1 MIKKL
6 QRKFIIVSMAVFIAV
21 LTIIITGINVANYM
35 KVVHEADE
43 LLEILSKNK
52 GVFPIGPGGRGQ
64 LPPRMSPEVPYET
77 RFFSVVINQETNRIV
92 QVETGK
98 IVSVNRD
105 DAITFARQILKNNRE
120 KGFIKA
126 FRFRLQ
132 KEGSNVRVI
141 FLDCGR
147 RLDAFRSFLFA
158 SIAICFISLILVFAL
173 IVFFSN
179 KVIRPISESY
189 EKQKRFITD
198 AGHELK
204 TPLTVINADLD
215 VLEME
220 LGENE
225 WLDDIKKHVKR
236 LAELT
241 NDLIFLA
248 RMEESENKL
257 QMVEFPF
264 SDVVSETASSFQA
277 LAQAQNKEFECK
289 IQPMVSLKG
298 NEKSIRHLVEIL
310 LDNALKYSPE
320 KGRISL
326 NVHKHPGAVVLSV
339 YNTTENLIPKESLSR
354 IFERF
359 YRLDPS
365 RNSQTGGHG
374 IGLSI
379 AQAIVS
385 AHNGRIHC
393 TTDDG
398 HSLLVTVTL
407 PA

>member
-105 DAITFARQILKNNRE
+105 DAIAFARQILKNNRE

-147 RLDAFRSFLFA
+147 RLDAFRSFL
-158 SIAICFISLILVFAL
+158 LRAL
-173 IVFFSN
+173 
-179 KVIRPISESY
+179 PY
-189 EKQKRFITD
+189 
-198 AGHELK
+198 
-204 TPLTVINADLD
+204 
-215 VLEME
+215 
-220 LGENE
+220 
-225 WLDDIKKHVKR
+225 
-236 LAELT
+236 
-241 NDLIFLA
+241 
-248 RMEESENKL
+248 
-257 QMVEFPF
+257 
-264 SDVVSETASSFQA
+264 A
-277 LAQAQNKEFECK
+277 L
-289 IQPMVSLKG
+289 
-298 NEKSIRHLVEIL
+298 
-310 LDNALKYSPE
+310 
-320 KGRISL
+320 
-326 NVHKHPGAVVLSV
+326 
-339 YNTTENLIPKESLSR
+339 
-354 IFERF
+354 
-359 YRLDPS
+359 
-365 RNSQTGGHG
+365 
-374 IGLSI
+374 
-379 AQAIVS
+379 
-385 AHNGRIHC
+385 
-393 TTDDG
+393 
-398 HSLLVTVTL
+398 
-407 PA
+407 